1 MTITR
6 RAFALSVLLLVC
18 GVAASSR
25 QETAAPAKASLSA
38 EQMEQFLLKARLVSI
53 RSAGDGITDSRR
65 ATFTDGS
72 LTHDVHVQTI
82 DEYRAVLQTTQGTE
96 INFKDSYRY
105 NVGGYRLARLLGM
118 DNVPM
123 SVERRIQGTPSAV
136 TWWIDDVMMD
146 ERERLKKNVTG
157 PDASRYAMQVHI
169 QRVFDE
175 LIQNRDRN
183 LGNIVWTS
191 DWRMWLIDHTRAFRL
206 GKNLLKPELLGRCD
220 RALFAAIRGLTRES
234 VAQAVG
240 GSLTRPEI
248 DAVVTRADVIVKHF
262 EKRIAERTEA
272 NVLFTLT
279 PR

>member
-1 MTITR
+1 MDR
-6 RAFALSVLLLVC
+6 R
-18 GVAASSR
+18 R
-25 QETAAPAKASLSA
+25 D
-38 EQMEQFLLKARLVSI
+38 
-53 RSAGDGITDSRR
+53 DGR
-65 ATFTDGS
+65 
-72 LTHDVHVQTI
+72 
-82 DEYRAVLQTTQGTE
+82 
-96 INFKDSYRY
+96 
-105 NVGGYRLARLLGM
+105 
-118 DNVPM
+118 
-123 SVERRIQGTPSAV
+123 
-136 TWWIDDVMMD
+136 
-146 ERERLKKNVTG
+146 RERLKKNVTG

-262 EKRIAERTEA
+262 EWTRRTYRGERTLHA
-272 NVLFTLT
+272 DAAVATAVT
-279 PR
+279 H